1 MFLASKRLASY
12 RKMDKGVGIGDGSG
26 PTEPLPIFFACM
38 TAIVPR
44 VNVLKN
50 NASFVW
56 QYTSHQSVISAS
68 LEQPVINK
76 SIMSYPMT

>member
-1 MFLASKRLASY
+1 MELPDPDLLLKRSRDWYGLKLLRQHMFLASKRLASY

-26 PTEPLPIFFACM
+26 PTEPLPIFFAYM

-50 NASFVW
+50 NASFV
-56 QYTSHQSVISAS
+56 
-68 LEQPVINK
+68 
-76 SIMSYPMT
+76 